1 MARHA
6 LRTPINDGLGCH
18 ASSAERTLR
27 GRDILESEG
36 EALCQLAGRLNDTFA
51 EAVEV
56 LLNCQGSVVVSG
68 MGKAGLVGQKL
79 SASLASTG
87 TPSHFLHPAEAVHG
101 DLGRVRGADV
111 VLVLSY
117 SGETEEVIR
126 IVPHLRSTASAII
139 AITARTTSSLGRLAT
154 LTLPLGECL
163 EAGVDGLVPTTTTT
177 AMLALGDALT
187 LVVSEQRG
195 FTRDQFALYH
205 PAGNLGRQLAG
216 VCEFMRPLNECRIA
230 HQTLSLREVLVQV
243 SRPGR
248 RTGVIMLTND
258 IGQLAGIFTDS
269 DLARLLERSQESQLD
284 QAISQVMTRAFTTV
298 TADCLLLDAV
308 HIMAERKLSELPV
321 VDERQMPVGVVDVTD
336 VVSVGSAELEER
348 LVGPIEKSPSLT
360 SSRPVLRVVRETH

>member
-1 MARHA
+1 MARYA
-6 LRTPINDGLGCH
+6 LRTPVSDGLRCQ
-18 ASSAERTLR
+18 ASSVARTSR

-36 EALCQLAGRLNDTFA
+36 KALCQLAGRLDDKFA

-56 LLNCQGSVVVSG
+56 LLNCRGAVVVSG

-87 TPSHFLHPAEAVHG
+87 TASHFLHPAEAVHG
-101 DLGRVRGADV
+101 DLGRVRGEDV
-111 VLVLSY
+111 VLMLSY

-126 IVPHLRSTASAII
+126 ILPYLQGAASAII
-139 AITARTTSSLGRLAT
+139 AITARATSTLGRLAT

-163 EAGVDGLVPTTTTT
+163 EAGLDGLAPTTTTT

-195 FTRDQFALYH
+195 FTRDQFARYH

-216 VCEFMRPLNECRIA
+216 VCEFMRPLEECRVA
-230 HQTLSLREVLVQV
+230 HQALTLREVLVRV

-248 RTGVIMLTND
+248 RTGAIMLTND
-258 IGQLAGIFTDS
+258 NGQLAGIFTDS
-269 DLARLLERSQESQLD
+269 DLARLLERSQENQLD
-284 QAISQVMTRAFTTV
+284 QAISQVMTRVFTTV

-308 HIMAERKLSELPV
+308 RLMAERKLSELPV
-321 VDERQMPVGVVDVTD
+321 VDERQLPVGVVDVTD
-336 VVSVGSAELEER
+336 VVNVANAELDDG
-348 LVGPIEKSPSLT
+348 LGAQVCKPSAIA
-360 SSRPVLRVVRETH
+360 SARPALRIVRESN

>member
-1 MARHA
+1 MARYA
-6 LRTPINDGLGCH
+6 LRTPDSDGHRCQT
-18 ASSAERTLR
+18 SSAAHRLR

-36 EALCQLAGRLNDTFA
+36 QALCQLANRLDDSFS

-111 VLVLSY
+111 VLMLSY

-126 IVPHLRSTASAII
+126 ILPCLKSGASAII
-139 AITARTTSSLGRLAT
+139 AITAQKTSTLGRLAT

-163 EAGVDGLVPTTTTT
+163 EAGLDGLAPSTTTT

-195 FTRDQFALYH
+195 FSRDQFARYH

-216 VCEFMRPLNECRIA
+216 VCEFMRPLEECRIA
-230 HQTLSLREVLVQV
+230 HEALSLREVLVSV

-248 RTGVIMLTND
+248 RTGAIMLTND
-258 IGQLAGIFTDS
+258 NGQLAGIFTDS
-269 DLARLLERSQESQLD
+269 DLARLLERSQENLLD

-298 TADCLLLDAV
+298 TADCQLLDAV
-308 HIMAERKLSELPV
+308 RIMSERKLSELPV
-321 VDERQMPVGVVDVTD
+321 VDERQLPVGVLDVTD
-336 VVSVGSAELEER
+336 VVSVGSLELDDC
-348 LVGPIEKSPSLT
+348 LVSQDCKPPAIA
-360 SSRPVLRVVRETH
+360 SSRPALRIVRESN

>member
-1 MARHA
+1 MASHA
-6 LRTPINDGLGCH
+6 LRTPVNDGLLCQ
-18 ASSAERTLR
+18 ATSAARIRR
-27 GRDILESEG
+27 GRDILDYEG
-36 EALCQLAGRLNDTFA
+36 LALCQLATRLDETFA
-51 EAVEV
+51 EAVDV
-56 LLNCQGSVVVSG
+56 VLNCQGAVVVSG

-101 DLGRVRGADV
+101 DLGRVRAADV

-117 SGETEEVIR
+117 SGETEEVLR
-126 IVPHLRSTASAII
+126 ILPHLKDTASAII
-139 AITARTTSSLGRLAT
+139 AITARATSSLGRLAT
-154 LTLPLGECL
+154 LTLPVGECL
-163 EAGVDGLVPTTTTT
+163 EAGVDGLAPSTTTT

-195 FTRDQFALYH
+195 FTRNQFARYH

-216 VCEFMRPLNECRIA
+216 VCECMRPLTECRIA
-230 HQTLSLREVLVQV
+230 DQSLSLREVLVQV

-258 IGQLAGIFTDS
+258 SGQLVGIFTDS

-298 TADCLLLDAV
+298 TSDCLMVEAV
-308 HIMAERKLSELPV
+308 RKMVERKLSELPV

-336 VVSVGSAELEER
+336 IVHVEIAETLDRSDDSASR
-348 LVGPIEKSPSLT
+348 LAGVT
-360 SSRPVLRVVRETH
+360 SSRPVLRIVRDSN